1 MALGKK
7 SSSLFSLSAFK
18 STVAA
23 AAEFESN
30 DFVQNSVAGFVAHDT
45 SLWLPYP
52 GPQRRVGFSSFVHK
66 NTHYDGGWEAE
77 GIENILGGGGYAV
90 FASDFDDPG
99 ATLNATYEGI
109 TFVDARSPLWGMCF
123 CVCAQ
128 RCNIFG
134 TSSKYS

>member
-1 MALGKK
+1 MD
-7 SSSLFSLSAFK
+7 
-18 STVAA
+18 STK
-23 AAEFESN
+23 
-30 DFVQNSVAGFVAHDT
+30 T
-45 SLWLPYP
+45 K
-52 GPQRRVGFSSFVHK
+52 FVHK

-123 CVCAQ
+123 YTYATAPLPRFREGPGRASSDVLSDDRAVGGFLL
-128 RCNIFG
+128 RPI
-134 TSSKYS
+134 TSKA